1 MQKPS
6 RGGRHHSKA
15 TIGIIHHTLQNH
27 PDNIQDVVKLEGREA
42 PILVNEEPELEGE
55 GERVEDA
62 ADEWGSAYKQWP
74 NGEKSLRRKILREN
88 KNKGDLNS
96 SS

>member
-27 PDNIQDVVKLEGREA
+27 PDNIQDEIMLEGREA
-42 PILVNEEPELEGE
+42 PLVNEEPELKGE
-55 GERVEDA
+55 GERVEHG
-62 ADEWGSAYKQWP
+62 ADEWGSA
-74 NGEKSLRRKILREN
+74 SV
-88 KNKGDLNS
+88 
-96 SS
+96 